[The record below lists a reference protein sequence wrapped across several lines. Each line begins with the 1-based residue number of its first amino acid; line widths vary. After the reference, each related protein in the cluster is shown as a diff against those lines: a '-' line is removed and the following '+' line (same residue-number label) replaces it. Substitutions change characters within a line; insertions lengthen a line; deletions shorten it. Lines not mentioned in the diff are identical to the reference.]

1 LELRGTG
8 GNSTM
13 SILQRTLRTFVLT
26 AAAMAGQLGFADS
39 GYHPFSE
46 PVDFDPDWQLFAPM
60 QLQDIEDLSPRQR
73 APYGLFLTYDRIY
86 TGMTRPE
93 VNGQSYLMD
102 STWGNRWDFGWMNRK
117 ESGWS
122 FSYQVVTGPNVYH
135 GYEQLRLNG
144 YTDTQQNNNNN
155 NNNQPTFY
163 RPTPFDNDPYT
174 LERTYDVVQSI
185 NVGNYSS
192 FEANKTWR
200 MEPYRYGGMLEPLIG
215 LRYVKFVDTARSDDY
230 RNFLAEDPLD
240 PGTIIG
246 EGEVYTNDLV
256 QSRNDMLLGQLGFRY
271 FRNIRRWTLS
281 TDFKVFAGHAFQ
293 TQEFTRYVTTTV
305 YDEDVAVGD
314 EPISDGDHTG
324 TSFFSRK
331 NNETPVGFDLRA
343 ESAFS
348 ATKHIDLRVGFQMIY
363 FGQGVWRGAAI
374 NQGNNFDTNQQLV
387 MPGVTFGFAVNR

>member
-1 LELRGTG
+1 
-8 GNSTM
+8 M

-39 GYHPFSE
+39 GYHPFSQ

-60 QLQDIEDLSPRQR
+60 QLQDVEDLSPRQR
-73 APYGLFLTYDRIY
+73 APHGLYLTYDRIY

-93 VNGQSYLMD
+93 VNGQTYLMD

-117 ESGWS
+117 ESGWA

-135 GYEQLRLNG
+135 GFEQSRLNF
-144 YTDTQQNNNNN
+144 YTDTTQNNNNN
-155 NNNQPTFY
+155 NNNNNNTAF
-163 RPTPFDNDPYT
+163 RPAAFDNDPYT
-174 LERTYDVVQSI
+174 LERTFDVVQSI

-230 RNFLAEDPLD
+230 RTFLAEDPFD
-240 PGTIIG
+240 PTTILG
-246 EGEVYTNDLV
+246 QGEVYTNDLV

-281 TDFKVFAGHAFQ
+281 SDFKVFAGHTFQ
-293 TQEFTRYVTTTV
+293 TQEITRYVTTAV
-305 YDEDVAVGD
+305 YPDDVAAGD
-314 EPISDGDHTG
+314 PPLSDGDHIG

-331 NNETPVGFDLRA
+331 NNETPVGFDLRTEA
-343 ESAFS
+343 AFS

-363 FGQGVWRGAAI
+363 FGQGIWRGAALG
-374 NQGNNFDTNQQLV
+374 QGNNLDTNQQLV

>member
-1 LELRGTG
+1 
-8 GNSTM
+8 M

-60 QLQDIEDLSPRQR
+60 QLQDVEDLSPRQR
-73 APYGLFLTYDRIY
+73 APYGLYLTYDRIY

-135 GYEQLRLNG
+135 GYEQLRPNG
-144 YTDTQQNNNNN
+144 FTDSEIDDDSDV
-155 NNNQPTFY
+155 PFF

-230 RNFLAEDPLD
+230 RTFLAEDPFD
-240 PGTIIG
+240 PTEILGL
-246 EGEVYTNDLV
+246 GEVYTNDLV
-256 QSRNDMLLGQLGFRY
+256 QSRNDMILGQLGFRY

-281 TDFKVFAGHAFQ
+281 SDFKVFAGHTFQ
-293 TQEFTRYVTTTV
+293 TQEITRYVTTTV
-305 YDEDVAVGD
+305 YPDDVGIGD
-314 EPISDGDHTG
+314 EPISDGDHRG
-324 TSFFSRK
+324 TSFFSTR
-331 NNETPVGFDLRA
+331 NNETPVGFDLRTEA
-343 ESAFS
+343 AFS

-363 FGQGVWRGAAI
+363 FGQGIWRGATL

>member
-1 LELRGTG
+1 
-8 GNSTM
+8 M

-86 TGMTRPE
+86 TGVSRPE
-93 VNGQSYLMD
+93 TNGASYLMD

-144 YTDTQQNNNNN
+144 YTDSTQNNNNN
-155 NNNQPTFY
+155 NNANLPF
-163 RPTPFDNDPYT
+163 RPSVFDNDPYT
-174 LERTYDVVQSI
+174 LERTYDVLQSV

-215 LRYVKFVDTARSDDY
+215 LRYVKFLDTARSDDY
-230 RNFLAEDPLD
+230 RTFLAEDPLD

-256 QSRNDMLLGQLGFRY
+256 LSRNDMILGQLGFRY

-281 TDFKVFAGHAFQ
+281 TDFKVFAGHTFQ
-293 TQEFTRYVTTTV
+293 TQEITRYVTTSV
-305 YDEDVAVGD
+305 YSEDVAVGD

-324 TSFFSRK
+324 TTFFSRK

-363 FGQGVWRGAAI
+363 FGQGIWRGAAI
-374 NQGNNFDTNQQLV
+374 NQGSNLDTNQHLV

>member
-1 LELRGTG
+1 
-8 GNSTM
+8 
-13 SILQRTLRTFVLT
+13 
-26 AAAMAGQLGFADS
+26 
-39 GYHPFSE
+39 
-46 PVDFDPDWQLFAPM
+46 M

-86 TGMTRPE
+86 TGVSRPE
-93 VNGQSYLMD
+93 TNGANYLMD

-144 YTDTQQNNNNN
+144 YTDSTQNNNNN
-155 NNNQPTFY
+155 NTNLPF
-163 RPTPFDNDPYT
+163 RPSVFDNDPYT
-174 LERTYDVVQSI
+174 LERTYDVLQSV

-215 LRYVKFVDTARSDDY
+215 LRYVKFLDTARSDDY
-230 RNFLAEDPLD
+230 RTFLAEDPLD

-256 QSRNDMLLGQLGFRY
+256 LSRNDMILGQLGFRY

-281 TDFKVFAGHAFQ
+281 TDFKVFAGHTFQ
-293 TQEFTRYVTTTV
+293 TQEITRYVTTSV
-305 YDEDVAVGD
+305 YSEDVAVGD

-324 TSFFSRK
+324 TTFFSSK

-343 ESAFS
+343 ESAFR

-363 FGQGVWRGAAI
+363 FGQGIWRGAAI
-374 NQGNNFDTNQQLV
+374 DQGSNLDTNQHLV

>member
-1 LELRGTG
+1 
-8 GNSTM
+8 M
-13 SILQRTLRTFVLT
+13 SILQRTLRSFVLT

-60 QLQDIEDLSPRQR
+60 QLQDVEDLSPRQR
-73 APYGLFLTYDRIY
+73 APYGLYLTYDRVY

-135 GYEQLRLNG
+135 GYEQSRLN
-144 YTDTQQNNNNN
+144 YFTDTTQNNNNNN
-155 NNNQPTFY
+155 NNNQPLAY
-163 RPTPFDNDPYT
+163 RPLSFDNDPYT
-174 LERTYDVVQSI
+174 LERTFDVLQSI

-230 RNFLAEDPLD
+230 RTFLAEDPFD
-240 PGTIIG
+240 PTAILGQ
-246 EGEVYTNDLV
+246 GEVYTNDLI
-256 QSRNDMLLGQLGFRY
+256 QSRNDMILGQLGFRY

-281 TDFKVFAGHAFQ
+281 SDFKVFAGHTFQ
-293 TQEFTRYVTTTV
+293 TQEITRYVTTAV
-305 YDEDVAVGD
+305 YDEGVAPGD
-314 EPISDGDHTG
+314 EPISDGDHVG
-324 TSFFSRK
+324 TTFFSSR
-331 NNETPVGFDLRA
+331 NNETPVGFDLRTEA
-343 ESAFS
+343 AFS

-363 FGQGVWRGAAI
+363 FGQGIWRGATL
-374 NQGNNFDTNQQLV
+374 NQGYNLDTNQQLV

>member
-1 LELRGTG
+1 
-8 GNSTM
+8 M

-102 STWGNRWDFGWMNRK
+102 ATWGNRWDFGWMNRK

-144 YTDTQQNNNNN
+144 FTDAEIDDDSDV
-155 NNNQPTFY
+155 PFF

-281 TDFKVFAGHAFQ
+281 TDFKVFAGHTFQ

-363 FGQGVWRGAAI
+363 FGQGVWRGAAL

>member
-1 LELRGTG
+1 
-8 GNSTM
+8 
-13 SILQRTLRTFVLT
+13 
-26 AAAMAGQLGFADS
+26 MAGQLGFADS

-60 QLQDIEDLSPRQR
+60 QLQDVEDLSPRQR
-73 APYGLFLTYDRIY
+73 APYGLYLTYDRIY

-102 STWGNRWDFGWMNRK
+102 STWGNRWDFGWMNRN
-117 ESGWS
+117 ESGWA

-135 GYEQLRLNG
+135 GYEQSRLNFF
-144 YTDTQQNNNNN
+144 TDTTQNNNNNN
-155 NNNQPTFY
+155 NNNQPSFF
-163 RPTPFDNDPYT
+163 RPTAFDNDPYT
-174 LERTYDVVQSI
+174 QERTFDVVQSI

-230 RNFLAEDPLD
+230 RTFLAEDPFD
-240 PGTIIG
+240 PTTILG
-246 EGEVYTNDLV
+246 QGEVYTNDLI
-256 QSRNDMLLGQLGFRY
+256 QSRNDMILGQLGFRY

-281 TDFKVFAGHAFQ
+281 SDFKVFAGHTFQ
-293 TQEFTRYVTTTV
+293 TQEITRYVTTAV
-305 YDEDVAVGD
+305 YDQGVAPGD
-314 EPISDGDHTG
+314 EPISDGDHIG
-324 TSFFSRK
+324 TSFFSRR
-331 NNETPVGFDLRA
+331 NNETPVGFDLRTEA
-343 ESAFS
+343 AFS

-363 FGQGVWRGAAI
+363 FGRGIWRGATL

>member
-1 LELRGTG
+1 
-8 GNSTM
+8 
-13 SILQRTLRTFVLT
+13 
-26 AAAMAGQLGFADS
+26 
-39 GYHPFSE
+39 
-46 PVDFDPDWQLFAPM
+46 M

-73 APYGLFLTYDRIY
+73 APYGLYLTYDRVY
-86 TGMTRPE
+86 TGMSRPE
-93 VNGQSYLMD
+93 VNNSSYLMD

-144 YTDTQQNNNNN
+144 FTDSEVDDDSDV
-155 NNNQPTFY
+155 PFF

-230 RNFLAEDPLD
+230 RTFLAEDPLD

-246 EGEVYTNDLV
+246 ESEVYTNDLT
-256 QSRNDMLLGQLGFRY
+256 QSRNDMILGQLGFRY

-281 TDFKVFAGHAFQ
+281 TDFKVFAGHTFQ
-293 TQEFTRYVTTTV
+293 TQEITRYVTTTL
-305 YDEDVAVGD
+305 YEEDVAVGD
-314 EPISDGDHTG
+314 EPIFDGDHTG

-348 ATKHIDLRVGFQMIY
+348 ATKHLDLRVGFQMIY
-363 FGQGVWRGAAI
+363 FGQGIWRGAAI
-374 NQGNNFDTNQQLV
+374 NQGNNHDTSQQLV
-387 MPGVTFGFAVNR
+387 MPGVTFGFAINR

>member
-1 LELRGTG
+1 
-8 GNSTM
+8 M

-144 YTDTQQNNNNN
+144 FTDAEIDDDSDV
-155 NNNQPTFY
+155 
-163 RPTPFDNDPYT
+163 PF
-174 LERTYDVVQSI
+174 
-185 NVGNYSS
+185 
-192 FEANKTWR
+192 
-200 MEPYRYGGMLEPLIG
+200 
-215 LRYVKFVDTARSDDY
+215 
-230 RNFLAEDPLD
+230 
-240 PGTIIG
+240 
-246 EGEVYTNDLV
+246 
-256 QSRNDMLLGQLGFRY
+256 
-271 FRNIRRWTLS
+271 
-281 TDFKVFAGHAFQ
+281 
-293 TQEFTRYVTTTV
+293 
-305 YDEDVAVGD
+305 
-314 EPISDGDHTG
+314 
-324 TSFFSRK
+324 
-331 NNETPVGFDLRA
+331 
-343 ESAFS
+343 
-348 ATKHIDLRVGFQMIY
+348 
-363 FGQGVWRGAAI
+363 
-374 NQGNNFDTNQQLV
+374 
-387 MPGVTFGFAVNR
+387 